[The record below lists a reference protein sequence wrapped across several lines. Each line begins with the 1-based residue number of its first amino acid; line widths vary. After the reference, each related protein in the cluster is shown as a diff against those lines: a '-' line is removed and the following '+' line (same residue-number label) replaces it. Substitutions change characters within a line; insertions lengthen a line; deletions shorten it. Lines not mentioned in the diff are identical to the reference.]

1 MKVLL
6 RALLFNAFTSFLN
19 DMVITV
25 EAKPFYHTQN
35 FNNTNASHE
44 LEIVRNIR
52 SVTPVPAVNPMSGV
66 DVLAAFSNAFV
77 GIGGL
82 ATAGQFIYVILIV

>member
-1 MKVLL
+1 MKVLM

-35 FNNTNASHE
+35 INNTNASHE
-44 LEIVRNIR
+44 VEIVRNIR
-52 SVTPVPAVNPMSGV
+52 SVTPANPMAGL
-66 DVLAAFSNAFV
+66 DVLNAFSNAFN
-77 GIGGL
+77 GIAGL
-82 ATAGQFIYVILIV
+82 ATAGQFIY